1 MDPIA
6 VLKTLWHHKVFVLPV
21 LFLTAFA
28 AVYMYSYA
36 PRSYEALT
44 TYAIVNPKIPSSQE
58 IEKDPAL
65 GELNTD
71 NPYLRSAD
79 SSLITQVITTRLN
92 DAATSEALKKAGLAT
107 DYKVER
113 PSAAFLVEISA
124 VSDSEVIALDTVRA
138 LGTRLEQELHTIQTV
153 NGASEQYLFTSL
165 VVAVPDKAT
174 EQFSSRLRSLIVV
187 VVAGLVL
194 TLGAVSVAR
203 SVETARERTRT
214 ARTSSPLIRKS
225 RKKRHNEAAK
235 PDEEH
240 VAASGADP
248 LFELETLVK
257 LDLPAPQTGPL
268 RQRNPQKILSR
279 PMLTTVLPTKQLLS
293 DRRRDQPRS
302 EERLSIRKV
311 GHGSFRVLCA

>member
-6 VLKTLWHHKVFVLPV
+6 VIKTLWHHKVFVLPV
-21 LFLTAFA
+21 FFLTAFA

-36 PRSYEALT
+36 PRSYEAMT

-58 IEKDPAL
+58 IEKDPEL
-65 GELNTD
+65 GLLNTD

-92 DAATSEALKKAGLAT
+92 DSSTSTALNNAGLST

-124 VSDSEVIALDTVRA
+124 VSETEDVALNTVRT
-138 LGTRLEQELHTIQTV
+138 LGTRLEQELRTIQTI
-153 NGASEQYLFTSL
+153 NGASDQYLFTSL

-203 SVETARERTRT
+203 SVEAARARARSERP
-214 ARTSSPLIRKS
+214 SSEPVPRRSKHYGSEI
-225 RKKRHNEAAK
+225 
-235 PDEEH
+235 PDPKNGQPPALREGA
-240 VAASGADP
+240 VSG
-248 LFELETLVK
+248 LETLVEI
-257 LDLPAPQTGPL
+257 DLPSAEKELLLRRAPL
-268 RQRNPQKILSR
+268 REAANGDAANKVASKRS
-279 PMLTTVLPTKQLLS
+279 TV
-293 DRRRDQPRS
+293 
-302 EERLSIRKV
+302 
-311 GHGSFRVLCA
+311 